1 MIAVLTLLYVAA
13 LFLAV
18 KLNIIRLTLFWKL
31 SPIIWMLFLTVA
43 LFIPM
48 QFYAPAGA
56 VISGQYS
63 VQIAPNVAGQV
74 IEVPVE
80 PNVPLKKGDILFRIE
95 PRPYQAT
102 VDDLLAQLAL
112 SETRLGQAQ
121 KLAKTGAGAV
131 YDVER
136 VTAQLA
142 QIEARLNQ
150 AQFNLEQTVV
160 RAPADG
166 YVTNVNLRVGAR
178 VMAAP
183 LASVMAFVETGEPI
197 IVMQVFQK
205 DLRFIQPGQPAEI
218 AFKMFP
224 GKVYSAR
231 VVRVMPASAMGI
243 AAPSGLA
250 AAASQVVHAPMWV
263 RLEMNDE
270 SLPPG
275 LRVGASGTGAIY
287 SDQGVPTQI
296 IRRVMVRMEAIIN
309 YLSPM

>member
-1 MIAVLTLLYVAA
+1 MIAVLTLLYIAA

-18 KLNIIRLTLFWKL
+18 KLNFIRLTLFWKL
-31 SPIIWMLFLTVA
+31 SPILWMLFLTVA
-43 LFIPM
+43 FFIPM

-56 VISGQYS
+56 VINGQYS

-80 PNVPLKKGDILFRIE
+80 ANVPLKKGDILFRIE
-95 PRPYQAT
+95 PRPFQAT

-150 AQFNLEQTVV
+150 ARFNLEQTVV

-166 YVTNVNLRVGAR
+166 YVTNVNLRVGSR

-183 LASVMAFVETGEPI
+183 VMAFVETGEPI

-243 AAPSGLA
+243 SAPSGLA
-250 AAASQVVHAPMWV
+250 AASSQVVHAPMWV

-287 SDQGVPTQI
+287 TDQGAPTQI

>member
-1 MIAVLTLLYVAA
+1 MIAVLTLLYIAA

-18 KLNIIRLTLFWKL
+18 KLNLIRLTLFWKL
-31 SPIIWMLFLTVA
+31 SPILWMLFLTVV

-56 VISGQYS
+56 VINGQYS

-80 PNVPLKKGDILFRIE
+80 PNVPLRKGDILFRIE
-95 PRPYQAT
+95 SRPFQAA

-112 SETRLGQAQ
+112 SKTRLGQAQ
-121 KLAKTGAGAV
+121 KLAKSGAGSV
-131 YDVER
+131 YEVER
-136 VTAQLA
+136 QSAQLA
-142 QIEARLNQ
+142 QLEANLDQ
-150 AQFNLEQTVV
+150 ARFNLEQTVV

-183 LASVMAFVETGEPI
+183 LASVMAFVETRESI
-197 IVMQVFQK
+197 IVMQVFQR
-205 DLRFIQPGQPAEI
+205 DLRFIQPDQPAEI
-218 AFKMFP
+218 TFKMFP
-224 GKVYSAR
+224 GKVYTAR

-270 SLPPG
+270 SLPAG
-275 LRVGASGTGAIY
+275 LAVGATGTGAIY
-287 SDQGVPTQI
+287 TDKGAATQV